1 MKIGIRLSLGFSF
14 IVAAMLATVL
24 FCLNTN
30 KEMQKKFEV
39 LADNVVPC
47 AIAMTAIEGK
57 CQQIA
62 HDLMR
67 YVVTAGEEEK
77 KEAAVK
83 AGLES
88 LQKAAAEHLDSKKYI
103 SSEEREGAEQSIEEI
118 QNFTSI
124 CTEIINLKKQGL
136 NTSELLEKKQD
147 ILRPSMDK
155 LLSQLRKLTSAH
167 MRELAE
173 AKLAVYQAHI
183 SGEQVALIVSF
194 AVIFLSAMIA
204 LRTTRSIVRP
214 LHALHKGT
222 EIIGRGKLD
231 YKVATK
237 AKDEIGQ
244 LSRAFD
250 AMTRNLKTSTTSIDK
265 LDAINQRLY
274 ANEEQLLAMNEQ
286 LESEIAERKK
296 AQEAL
301 EFSNRN
307 LTDFVYVASHDL
319 REPLRKISSF
329 GQLLHKSLQGKLSED
344 DQENLDFM
352 IDGSDRMT
360 MMIDGLLTYSR
371 VNTKDILFET
381 VDLNK
386 VIEQLKELELSMV
399 LEETGGVINV
409 PRPLPKVCAD
419 PVQIE
424 QLLQNL
430 IANGIKYRAKEVKPR
445 ITIRAAEVTGGKVK
459 IEVQDNGIGIAP
471 EYRDEIFKMFKR
483 LHSRKEKEYDGCG
496 IGLSVCKRIVERHGG
511 KIGVESQPG
520 AGSTFWFTISPAKD
534 SASVREEVTV
544 S

>member
-1 MKIGIRLSLGFSF
+1 MKIGVKLALGFAF
-14 IVAAMLATVL
+14 IVIAMLATVL
-24 FCLNTN
+24 FCLDTN
-30 KEMQKKFEV
+30 KKIQEKFEV
-39 LADNVVPC
+39 LADNIIPG
-47 AIAMTAIEGK
+47 AIAMTAMEGK

-67 YVVTAGEEEK
+67 YIVIAGDEEK

-88 LQKAAAEHLDSKKYI
+88 LEKSAAEYLESKKYI
-103 SSEEREGAEQSIEEI
+103 NPKEQDVAKQSIEEI
-118 QNFTSI
+118 EKFVSI
-124 CTEIINLKKQGL
+124 CTEILNLKKQGL
-136 NTSELLEKKQD
+136 NTSELLEKKRD
-147 ILRPSMDK
+147 VLHPAMDR
-155 LLSQLRKLTSAH
+155 LLSQLRKLTATH
-167 MRELAE
+167 MREMAE
-173 AKLAVYQAHI
+173 AKLAVYQAHT
-183 SGEQVALIVSF
+183 SGEQVALLVSF
-194 AVIFLSAMIA
+194 AVIFISAMIA

-222 EIIGRGKLD
+222 EIIGKGRLD
-231 YKVATK
+231 YRVATK

-250 AMTRNLKTSTTSIDK
+250 EMTQNLKNTTTSIDK
-265 LDAINQRLY
+265 LDVVNEKLQSNQ
-274 ANEEQLLAMNEQ
+274 EQLRVLNRQ
-286 LESEIAERKK
+286 LRSEVAERKK
-296 AQEAL
+296 TQEAL
-301 EFSNRN
+301 EVSNRN

-329 GQLLHKSLQGKLSED
+329 GQLLQQSLQGKFSED

-386 VIEQLKELELSMV
+386 VIEQLKELELSMA
-399 LEETGGVINV
+399 LEETGGVIDV
-409 PRPLPKVCAD
+409 PRPLPKVYAD
-419 PVQIE
+419 PVQIQ

-430 IANGIKYRAKEVKPR
+430 IANGLKYRNKEVKPR
-445 ITIRAAEVTGGKVK
+445 ITIKAEEVNGDKAK

-483 LHSRKEKEYDGCG
+483 LHSRKEKDYDGCG

-511 KIGVESQPG
+511 KIGVESDPG
-520 AGSTFWFTISPAKD
+520 AGSTFWFTISLTKDAVPAVE
-534 SASVREEVTV
+534 AVTV